1 MDTDVIER
9 ICRKSQMG
17 KSFVVPRLNKG
28 GDLALLW
35 RENLKLDVLTSSE
48 CHIDTVIDF
57 GMDDA

>member
-1 MDTDVIER
+1 MLLREF
-9 ICRKSQMG
+9 CRKSQMG

-28 GDLALLW
+28 GNLALLW

-57 GMDDA
+57 GMGDA